1 MAEVESRYAI
11 TAEWAKRKAKL
22 LVELAGGK
30 TALQHMH
37 ALDAVATGCGFRDWR
52 ELGAFIARV
61 EAEGAEAAGVTPQML
76 ADNVQVDEPTLIA
89 RMRNQ
94 EAAVR
99 KYIKC
104 SPGQIATIVRK
115 WGLSDYT
122 QKHGAPFSAHPTS
135 EPGTAD
141 STPQPSPTVSV
152 TYRKHRTAQG
162 SDAD

>member
-22 LVELAGGK
+22 LVDLAGGK
-30 TALQHMH
+30 TALQHVH
-37 ALDAVATGCGFRDWR
+37 ALDAVARVADSGWNA
-52 ELGAFIARV
+52 LGTFIARV
-61 EAEGAEAAGVTPQML
+61 EADGAEATGVTPQML

-89 RMRNQ
+89 RMRSQ

-99 KYIKC
+99 KYIEC

-122 QKHGAPFSAHPTS
+122 QKHGAPFSAHPS
-135 EPGTAD
+135 SGPGTAG
-141 STPQPSPTVSV
+141 STPQPSPTGSV